1 MEFKEDYW
9 IHSKLVIQKTLP
21 WVLLRLGIMWITRIE
36 ISDRFDIFFTTAVWN
51 QSLWTLITDF
61 SVIKSKHKLQIKSNA
76 KLKTVL
82 TWYRLKS
89 VEEQKGMV
97 TGGEINRRFHE
108 KIALEMR
115 LGK

>member
-1 MEFKEDYW
+1 M
-9 IHSKLVIQKTLP
+9 
-21 WVLLRLGIMWITRIE
+21 
-36 ISDRFDIFFTTAVWN
+36 
-51 QSLWTLITDF
+51 
-61 SVIKSKHKLQIKSNA
+61 IKSKHKLQIKSNA

-89 VEEQKGMV
+89 VEEQTGMV

-108 KIALEMR
+108 KIAFEMR